1 LARPDSVQ
9 RFFSPPE
16 TFREN
21 LLSVRFARVFML
33 VAEKFLRSGA
43 GRRIQLPIP
52 LSPTREALIILL
64 DGFCGEDESG
74 LQFTPDWA
82 NHECLATIVAHAPD
96 NVQQA

>member
-16 TFREN
+16 TFRES
-21 LLSVRFARVFML
+21 LLSVRFARVFLL
-33 VAEKFLRSGA
+33 VAAKFLRSGP
-43 GRRIQLPIP
+43 GRRVQLPIP
-52 LSPTREALIILL
+52 LSPTREAFIIL
-64 DGFCGEDESG
+64 DGFCGADESG

-82 NHECLATIVAHAPD
+82 NHECLATIVARAPN